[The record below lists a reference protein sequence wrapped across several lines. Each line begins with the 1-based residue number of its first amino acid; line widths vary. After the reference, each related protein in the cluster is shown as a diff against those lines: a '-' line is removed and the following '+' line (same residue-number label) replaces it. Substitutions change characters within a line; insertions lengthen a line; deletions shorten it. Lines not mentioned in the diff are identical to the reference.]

1 MASNSAIESV
11 QKEMLDKVGTKT
23 FPKKRTGGSDL
34 SKDAFLRLLT
44 TQLRYQNPLE
54 PTNDKEFLAQMAQFT
69 ALEQMNN
76 LNSAFQMNQAS
87 AMINKN
93 VEAEIKNEENGEITK
108 VEGKVIA
115 VNVKENKPYLVVQE
129 LNGKQREVLLDSV
142 KTVSDGTTLDAE
154 VLSKQLERLQV
165 MQMNM
170 LLNKQVTAEITE
182 KAGKETKTTK
192 IEGKVVGFNFDRGKQ
207 NAIVRTKDGKE
218 QEVELA
224 KIKLVNDGTTKD
236 AEFLANKITELTKK
250 VAELEQLVQTLK
262 RP

>member
-76 LNSAFQMNQAS
+76 LNSAFQMNRAS

-93 VEAEIKNEENGEITK
+93 IEAEIKNEESGEITK

-115 VNVKENKPYLVVQE
+115 VSVKENKPYLVVQE
-129 LNGKQREVLLDSV
+129 LNGKQREVPLDSV

-182 KAGKETKTTK
+182 KVGKETKTTK

-236 AEFLANKITELTKK
+236 AEFLANKIADLTKK
-250 VAELEQLVQTLK
+250 VAELEQLIQTLK
-262 RP
+262 KP

>member
-1 MASNSAIESV
+1 MANHSETEALKKSIMN
-11 QKEMLDKVGTKT
+11 QYGTNT
-23 FPKKRTGGSDL
+23 LPKKRTGGSDL

-54 PTNDKEFLAQMAQFT
+54 PTNDEEFLAQMAQFT

-93 VEAEIKNEENGEITK
+93 VEAQIKNQETGEVTK

-115 VNVKENKPYLVVQE
+115 VNVKENKPYLVVQTVNGTQKEVE
-129 LNGKQREVLLDSV
+129 LGSV
-142 KTVSDGTTLDAE
+142 KTIGDGTTLDAE
-154 VLSKQLERLQV
+154 ILSKQLERLQI

-170 LLNKQVTAEITE
+170 LLNKQVTAEITKKE
-182 KAGKETKTTK
+182 GKETKTTK
-192 IEGKVVGFNFDRGKQ
+192 IEGKVVGFNFERGKQ

-218 QEVELA
+218 QEVEIT

-236 AEFLANKITELTKK
+236 AEFLAGKIADLTKK
-250 VAELEQLVQTLK
+250 VAELEKLVQTLK

>member
-76 LNSAFQMNQAS
+76 LNSAFQMNRAS

-93 VEAEIKNEENGEITK
+93 IEAEIKNEESGEITK

-115 VNVKENKPYLVVQE
+115 VSVKENKPYLVVQE
-129 LNGKQREVLLDSV
+129 LNGKQREVPLDSV

-182 KAGKETKTTK
+182 KVGKETKTTK

-236 AEFLANKITELTKK
+236 AEFLANKIADLTKK

-262 RP
+262 KP